1 MPLKIISKIAAI
13 SWMWALLACFFISPG
28 RAEVAVPAL
37 TARVTDLTGTLSN
50 EQRATLEGT
59 LKSFEEHNP
68 GQIAVLLVPSTQ
80 PESIEQ
86 YSMRVVEAWKL
97 GEKGLDNGLLL
108 LVAKNDRKVRIEVG
122 YGLEGVIPDA
132 VAWRVI
138 DETITPRF
146 KQGDF
151 AGGIQSGV
159 LRLAGLI
166 AGKSQANKVEERAPL
181 DAGPGAL
188 PISSRSGQFNDLTDT
203 FSDEQ
208 SNALAGNL
216 TNYEVATGKLIFV
229 LVVPS
234 TLPETV
240 AQYAAR
246 ILKTWEET
254 ENLDLDRSVL
264 VLVAKN
270 EGTSHILA
278 GPALQRR
285 ITAGATENV
294 VTEFIEPQLRKGEFV
309 GAIQTGVREVEKILD
324 DAAKNMSFSE
334 RAINEI
340 GTLPIWLLLALV
352 VLGTGLRWFLG
363 PLIGGLTMGGITGGG
378 AWLVTG
384 AIEIAIAA
392 GLSGF
397 IFVLIGIMNGLALG
411 FGGGSSSSG
420 GGGFSGGGGGFG
432 GGGASGSW

>member
-1 MPLKIISKIAAI
+1 M
-13 SWMWALLACFFISPG
+13 
-28 RAEVAVPAL
+28 
-37 TARVTDLTGTLSN
+37 
-50 EQRATLEGT
+50 
-59 LKSFEEHNP
+59 
-68 GQIAVLLVPSTQ
+68 
-80 PESIEQ
+80 
-86 YSMRVVEAWKL
+86 
-97 GEKGLDNGLLL
+97 
-108 LVAKNDRKVRIEVG
+108 
-122 YGLEGVIPDA
+122 
-132 VAWRVI
+132 
-138 DETITPRF
+138 
-146 KQGDF
+146 
-151 AGGIQSGV
+151 
-159 LRLAGLI
+159 
-166 AGKSQANKVEERAPL
+166 
-181 DAGPGAL
+181 
-188 PISSRSGQFNDLTDT
+188 
-203 FSDEQ
+203 
-208 SNALAGNL
+208 
-216 TNYEVATGKLIFV
+216 ATGKLIFV

-246 ILKTWEET
+246 ILKTWVET
-254 ENLDLDRSVL
+254 DNLDADRSVL